1 MLDGLWFVR
10 ISLFHVGASVFGIRG
25 VEGRVVQST
34 AVRFEAAVGRGA
46 VFFQMALTEAIETE
60 MQILNMLYSILDG
73 RVEILRTASDR
84 MMLVTERTFIF
95 FLLGNLRGG
104 R

>member
-1 MLDGLWFVR
+1 M
-10 ISLFHVGASVFGIRG
+10 
-25 VEGRVVQST
+25 VQST
-34 AVRFEAAVGRGA
+34 LVRFEAAVGRGA
-46 VFFQMALTEAIETE
+46 VFFQMALTEAVEKE

-95 FLLGNLRGG
+95 FLLG
-104 R
+104 